1 MFITIKKQ
9 FYLVIK
15 IDVLLLVPLYEIRLT
30 GGQTLHVVFKL
41 SQVTGAQP
49 LTDDLLDVPVFP
61 KEILQINKRLQSKGE
76 VGEWLQGLHLW
87 GERIPGEVGD
97 GEIQRSDVE
106 IFNEERLVLQAA
118 DKVEEFL
125 VCLLSNPS
133 DNSLPRLFRLLQ
145 QAL

>member
-76 VGEWLQGLHLW
+76 V
-87 GERIPGEVGD
+87 
-97 GEIQRSDVE
+97 
-106 IFNEERLVLQAA
+106 
-118 DKVEEFL
+118 
-125 VCLLSNPS
+125 
-133 DNSLPRLFRLLQ
+133 
-145 QAL
+145 